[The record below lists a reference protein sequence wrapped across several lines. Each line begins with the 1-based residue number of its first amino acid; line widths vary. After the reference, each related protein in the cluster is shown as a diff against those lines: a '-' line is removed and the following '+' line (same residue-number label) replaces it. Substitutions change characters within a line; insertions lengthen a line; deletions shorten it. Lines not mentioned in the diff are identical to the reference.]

1 MAVASARGARCAL
14 LLSAL
19 LLGAAATAGAT
30 TRPNFVFIIADDLY
44 VDMLNYT
51 ATGQGKNFTPQ
62 LDRLAAEGTVMTDQ
76 HIVSPV
82 CTPSRYN
89 CLTGRYAS
97 RATNP
102 MFTRQTG
109 RAGTTIVAWNSKITP
124 SDVTLPQLLRAAGY
138 VTGIAGKQH
147 VVDVPDR
154 RRPAADA
161 DPRAPEVRAQLAHN
175 ERVERAALAAAG
187 FDKAGGIYHGNP
199 DELSPAALRVHNM
212 DWVAQAGVDFVARH
226 AGKGRPFFLY
236 FAPTLAHSP
245 YTPDR
250 SWNADPRMTPYGV
263 LDTPPDVLPSRE
275 DRARRLREHPSP
287 GRHRENLLWL
297 DDAIRALW
305 RQLEATGELERTV
318 IVFFNDNGQD
328 GKGSIYQSAAWSPSV
343 VWRQGGFAVG
353 RTCAV
358 RVTNLDFAPTILDL
372 AGVVAPPGHF
382 DGRSFRPALEGRTD
396 PLHESVYFELGF
408 TRGVRV
414 GDWKY
419 LALRYPP
426 QPERFALV
434 VDPPHLQGFQRPA
447 GQPAFGHI
455 GGNNNELAALRTQ
468 PAYFE
473 RDQLY
478 DLASDPREQRNLAA
492 DPRQAAILAELQ
504 RTLQRHLS
512 RLPGG
517 FGEFKLAP

>member
-1 MAVASARGARCAL
+1 MKLKLLFLPLLASALAA
-14 LLSAL
+14 SA
-19 LLGAAATAGAT
+19 ADP
-30 TRPNFVFIIADDLY
+30 RPNFVFIIADDLY
-44 VDMLNYT
+44 VEMLNYT
-51 ATGQGKNFTPQ
+51 AAGRGRNLTPH
-62 LDRLAAEGTVMTDQ
+62 LDRLAAEGTVMAEQ

-102 MFTRQTG
+102 MFTRQRE
-109 RAGTTIVAWNSKITP
+109 RAGTTIVAWNSKLTP
-124 SDVTLPQLLRAAGY
+124 ADATLPKLLRAAGY

-154 RRPAADA
+154 RRPAAEA
-161 DPRAPEVRAQLAHN
+161 DPRSPEVRAQLAHN
-175 ERVERAALAAAG
+175 ERVERAALQAAG
-187 FDKAGGIYHGNP
+187 FDEAGGIYHGNA

-212 DWVAQAGVDFVARH
+212 DWVAQAGVDFLGRH
-226 AGKGRPFFLY
+226 AGQGRPFFLY
-236 FAPTLAHSP
+236 FAPTLVHSP
-245 YTPDR
+245 YPPDR
-250 SWNADPRMTPYGV
+250 SWNADPRLTPHGV
-263 LDTPPDVLPSRE
+263 LEAAPGVLPSRE
-275 DRARRLREHPSP
+275 DRARRLREHPSR

-297 DDAIRALW
+297 DDAIGALW
-305 RQLEATGELERTV
+305 RKLEQTGELDRTV

-328 GKGSIYQSAAWSPSV
+328 GKGSVYQSAAWCPSV
-343 VWRQGGFAVG
+343 VWRRGGFPVG

-372 AGVVAPPGHF
+372 AGVAPPPGHF
-382 DGRSFRPALEGRTD
+382 DGRSFRPALDGD
-396 PLHESVYFELGF
+396 PAPLHPALYFELGF

-426 QPERFALV
+426 EPERFALV
-434 VDPPHLQGFQRPA
+434 VDPPHLRNVTRPA

-455 GGNNNELAALRTQ
+455 GGNNNEMAALRTQ
-468 PAYFE
+468 PAYFD

-478 DLASDPREQRNLAA
+478 DLAADPREQRNLAA
-492 DPRQAAILAELQ
+492 DPRHAARLAEMK
-504 RTLQRHLS
+504 RELQRHLA

-517 FGEFKLAP
+517 FGELKSAP